1 MGTFQYQAS
10 DSMMTLTENFN
21 PILISIVN
29 HSMNLTHISSLIYN
43 RFVPKSCQ
51 YGYWFNTHTLFLLD
65 INGDIL
71 LFTHHGIIFEQFGIM
86 SL

>member
-1 MGTFQYQAS
+1 MGTFQFQAS

-29 HSMNLTHISSLIYN
+29 HSMNLPHISSSIYN

-51 YGYWFNTHTLFLLD
+51 YGYWFDTHTLFLLD
-65 INGDIL
+65 INGDTL
-71 LFTHHGIIFEQFGIM
+71 LVAHLGLFIKQF
-86 SL
+86 

>member
-1 MGTFQYQAS
+1 MV
-10 DSMMTLTENFN
+10 TLTENFN
-21 PILISIVN
+21 PILISIVY
-29 HSMNLTHISSLIYN
+29 HLMNLPHISSSICN

-51 YGYWFNTHTLFLLD
+51 YGYWVDTHTLFLLD

-71 LFTHHGIIFEQFGIM
+71 LFTHHELIFEQFGNM